1 MKQEQVP
8 KPQVAG
14 KTATAT
20 PKSQKLPARPQVLVG
35 KRPELPSCVVS
46 YDDFYRSQHF
56 GTWVC
61 AHTRTL
67 FCTDGRISAVV
78 IAFIEYVGYSHRDTH
93 LADSWI

>member
-35 KRPELPSCVVS
+35 KRPELP
-46 YDDFYRSQHF
+46 
-56 GTWVC
+56 
-61 AHTRTL
+61 
-67 FCTDGRISAVV
+67 
-78 IAFIEYVGYSHRDTH
+78 
-93 LADSWI
+93 

>member
-35 KRPELPSCVVS
+35 KRPELPSVRFHMMTSIGVNTLARGCV
-46 YDDFYRSQHF
+46 
-56 GTWVC
+56 
-61 AHTRTL
+61 HTHI
-67 FCTDGRISAVV
+67 FVV
-78 IAFIEYVGYSHRDTH
+78 QMVES
-93 LADSWI
+93 LLW